1 MVRTLSAGALLALSV
16 ALLAGCGGYAASTA
30 PSGSRTP
37 HARCLNESAPGA
49 DRPLFFLFCVQSP

>member
-1 MVRTLSAGALLALSV
+1 MSFLGALLALSTIV
-16 ALLAGCGGYAASTA
+16 LVGCGGGYATSST
-30 PSGSRTP
+30 PSGTRPP